1 MKGDVYQMKHIL
13 YLTLILV
20 ITIIYLYKYIN
31 LKKLVLPTE
40 VNTVM
45 KDIIELSF
53 SKNTL
58 VETTAHI
65 IEVIVKKYKIDYC
78 TILVK
83 NNRGLNIVA
92 SNIIKGNNN
101 NIIALESYIN
111 ETYTEL
117 EKENTGAKILC
128 SDNNLR
134 YPSANE
140 RNVKYMYFI
149 PLKNEKNT
157 IGAMLIENTDR
168 DNIEAIEQ
176 DLFKLIINTIT
187 IVMQDLI
194 YKDKLSTIALTD
206 GLTGLLNRTSMN
218 EQLDEQ
224 LQLHKNINIPF
235 SIALLD
241 IDHFK
246 KVNDTYGHLAGDRC
260 LKQIAAYLK
269 ESIRDIDRCYRYGGE
284 EILIFFSRTSNQ
296 NIKNRVESIKE
307 GISKLEIKDDND
319 KIFRVT
325 ASFGLSQ
332 YPNDGTNIEKLIELA
347 DISLYYSK
355 ENGRNRVTIYNDIQN
370 M

>member
-1 MKGDVYQMKHIL
+1 MKHIL

-20 ITIIYLYKYIN
+20 ITILYVYKYSN
-31 LKKLVLPTE
+31 LKKLILPTQA
-40 VNTVM
+40 NKIL

-53 SKNTL
+53 NKGSIT
-58 VETTAHI
+58 ETTAQI
-65 IEVIVKKYKIDYC
+65 VEVLIKKYKIDYC
-78 TILVK
+78 TILIK

-92 SNIIKGNNN
+92 SNIKDNNKN
-101 NIIALESYIN
+101 MIALESYIN
-111 ETYTEL
+111 ETYAEL

-176 DLFKLIINTIT
+176 DLFKLIISTIT

-218 EQLDEQ
+218 EQLIEQ
-224 LQLHKNINIPF
+224 LQLHNNINMPF

-296 NIKNRVESIKE
+296 SIKNRVESIRE
-307 GISKLEIKDDND
+307 GISRLVIKDDND
-319 KIFRVT
+319 KIFKVT
-325 ASFGLSQ
+325 ASFGLSE
-332 YPNDGTNIEKLIELA
+332 YPSDETNIERLIELA
-347 DISLYYSK
+347 DKSLYYSK
-355 ENGRNRVTIYNDIQN
+355 ENGRNRITIYNDIF
-370 M
+370 